1 MLKHISKGDFA
12 PVAAQVFRN
21 AMHYTRAEGGRLAK
35 LTKRFIANTVTAVI
49 SATAEMG
56 SHDHAE

>member
-1 MLKHISKGDFA
+1 MLEHLSKGNFA
-12 PVAAQVFRN
+12 QVAAQVCRN
-21 AMHYTRAEGGRLAK
+21 AMHYTRAGGGGRVK
-35 LTKRFIANTVTAVI
+35 LENRFTANTVTAVI